1 MERRSWLLLISPP
14 PSAVS
19 HPPSH
24 LTQSLSFCL
33 SCCCIENLYCRCP
46 LVPPICLPFCVFLV
60 HSVVFPFH
68 ISCLHFTSTPP
79 FFLPFFRL
87 LPALPSLRLY
97 LTLCYLLSF
106 STSTSLLFIFNSP
119 LPSSLLSLNSGLF
132 FHLRQI
138 FSPSSHVSRRGLSHF
153 HTLSIIWYWAVTMD
167 L

>member
-1 MERRSWLLLISPP
+1 MERRSWLLLISAS

-33 SCCCIENLYCRCP
+33 SCCCIDNLSCRCP
-46 LVPPICLPFCVFLV
+46 PFPHICLPFCVFLV

-79 FFLPFFRL
+79 FFWLPS
-87 LPALPSLRLY
+87 LPSLRLY
-97 LTLCYLLSF
+97 LTLCYLPSF
-106 STSTSLLFIFNSP
+106 STSASLLFILNSP
-119 LPSSLLSLNSGLF
+119 LPSSLPSLNPPPPSDFF

-138 FSPSSHVSRRGLSHF
+138 FSPSSHISRRGLTHF